1 MEFSSP
7 ARQMYI
13 AQLTELE
20 NELLDMANRSEIM
33 VDRAI
38 KALVDLDK
46 QAAFEVMQSD
56 DEIDRRDLEIEQRCL
71 KLLALQQPI
80 GTDLREIGTIMK
92 IITDIERI
100 GDLAVDIAKIGIKI
114 DTEMGSTSYIDMPR
128 IGDVARQMMRE
139 AIQAFV
145 QRDVSRL
152 SHIAELEDQVDA
164 LYRDFRQQVHEYMV
178 KNPDQVI
185 SASWML
191 LAVHHVERI
200 ADHALNIGER
210 VGFMVTGNLDQISHS
225 HLSDSTEM

>member
-1 MEFSSP
+1 
-7 ARQMYI
+7 MYI

-152 SHIAELEDQVDA
+152 SHIAKLEDEVDA
-164 LYRDFRQQVHEYMV
+164 LYRDFRTQVHEYMV